1 MMKQKAF
8 LNIARVLSD
17 TWDIVPLLYGSVG
30 LEYLM
35 GEDLGAQDVDILIPR
50 AFLTERRD
58 EFCTVLRRK
67 GYVLTDEREHTF
79 VKDDEKISFAEME
92 ELESFAGIRTADMQ
106 KVSTGGVSFYLLSL
120 QQYYRVYAASV
131 KDGYRVN
138 VRQKK
143 DAEKLRYIEMRL
155 KGQETMKEGITR
167 REREVTERE
176 EIVRILDTA
185 KVIHIGMIDGDRPY
199 IVPMNYG
206 YTLEDDTLVFY
217 LHGAKTGRKLDV
229 LRANPRVCF
238 ELECDMQSF
247 DGKIACQYGMAYA
260 SIMGNGTAELIE
272 DAEGKKAALSVLMKT
287 QTGKDFEF
295 VDRMVSIVSVIKITA
310 SDYTAKHR
318 PMPQR

>member
-1 MMKQKAF
+1 MGKQKEF
-8 LNIARVLSD
+8 LSIARVISGEFS
-17 TWDIVPLLYGSVG
+17 IVPLMYGSVG
-30 LEYLM
+30 LEYLT
-35 GEDLGAQDVDILIPR
+35 GEDFDAQDVDILIPKEFLHKR
-50 AFLTERRD
+50 WTAFCALLT
-58 EFCTVLRRK
+58 RK

-79 VKDDEKISFAEME
+79 VKDGVEFSFAEME
-92 ELESFAGIRTADMQ
+92 ELERFVGIREADMQ
-106 KVSTGGVSFYLLSL
+106 TVSVGDVSFKLLSM
-120 QQYYRVYAASV
+120 QQYYRVYAASI

-143 DAEKLRYIEMRL
+143 DAEKLQYIERRL
-155 KGQETMKEGITR
+155 KGQGTMKEGITR
-167 REREVTERE
+167 REREVTETE

-206 YTLEDDTLVFY
+206 YTLENGELVFY

-260 SIMGNGTAELIE
+260 SLMGNGTAELIE
-272 DAEGKKAALSVLMKT
+272 DAEGKKLALSVLMKT

-295 VDRMVSIVSVIKITA
+295 TDRMVSIVSVIKITA

-318 PMPQR
+318 PMPAR